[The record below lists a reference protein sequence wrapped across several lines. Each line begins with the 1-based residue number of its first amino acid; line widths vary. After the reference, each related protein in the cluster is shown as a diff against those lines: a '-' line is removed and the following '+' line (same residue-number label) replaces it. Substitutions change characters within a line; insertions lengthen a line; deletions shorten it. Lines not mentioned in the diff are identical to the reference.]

1 MTAALAGWPTLGITS
16 AAVPAWR
23 ALSQALTDRVPPC
36 ADDPEL
42 WHSRASSDIAAAR
55 EACRTCHAFTACD
68 DYATAAN
75 EVVGV
80 WAGVDRGLRPTPSR
94 PKEATA

>member
-1 MTAALAGWPTLGITS
+1 MTAAAWPRTLEIPADARRQWRELREALA
-16 AAVPAWR
+16 A
-23 ALSQALTDRVPPC
+23 QEPPC
-36 ADDPEL
+36 AAAPDV
-42 WHSRASSDIAAAR
+42 WHSRNLSDIKAACD
-55 EACRTCHAFTACD
+55 ACHGCHALTACD

-94 PKEATA
+94 SKEATT